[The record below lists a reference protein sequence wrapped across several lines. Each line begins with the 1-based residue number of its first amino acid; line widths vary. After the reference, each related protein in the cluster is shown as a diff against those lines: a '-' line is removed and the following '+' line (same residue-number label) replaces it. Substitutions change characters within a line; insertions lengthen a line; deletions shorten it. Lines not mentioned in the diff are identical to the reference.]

1 MLELIDLFYF
11 CYEEFNLHLTI
22 CGQGSLNILL
32 QEKINKYN
40 LNSRIK
46 LVGFSKNYLTYLN
59 EADFFVANSQYEG
72 FQNVIVEAMFFGTIP
87 IVSDCPH
94 GPSEILNNGEFGY
107 LFSINSKE
115 AFKQCFNKA
124 LTKINDKNFRDKI
137 SRRANY
143 FNSERSATAYLEE
156 FKRLLN
162 I

>member
-1 MLELIDLFYF
+1 M
-11 CYEEFNLHLTI
+11 HL
-22 CGQGSLNILL
+22 S
-32 QEKINKYN
+32 
-40 LNSRIK
+40 
-46 LVGFSKNYLTYLN
+46 

-115 AFKQCFNKA
+115 AFKECIIRA
-124 LTKINDKNFRDKI
+124 LPAINDKNFRDKI
-137 SRRANY
+137 ARRANY
-143 FNSERSATAYLEE
+143 FSSERSATAYLEE
-156 FKRLLN
+156 FKQILN